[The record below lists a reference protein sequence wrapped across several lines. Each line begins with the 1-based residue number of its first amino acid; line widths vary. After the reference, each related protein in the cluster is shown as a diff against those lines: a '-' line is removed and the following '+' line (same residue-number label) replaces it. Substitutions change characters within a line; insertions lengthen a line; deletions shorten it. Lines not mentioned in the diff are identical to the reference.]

1 MFEFRDLK
9 KQYTCLKDGIDSA
22 IAKVCRSAHF
32 IGGSEVSE
40 LEADLA
46 SYVGVRHCV
55 SCANGTEAI
64 TLALMA
70 WSIKP
75 GDAVFVPD
83 FTFFASAEA
92 PALIGA
98 TPVLVD
104 VDPGTFNIDPQKLEQ
119 AILAVLDEGE
129 LKPKAVIAV
138 DLFGLPA
145 NYPLIRAL
153 CDKYDLLLLEDAAQG
168 FGGTID
174 GRQACSFG
182 DISTTSFFPAKPLG
196 CYGDGG
202 AIFTDNDEWASLI
215 RSFAVHG
222 KGLMKYDNVRIGV
235 NSRLDSIQAAILKVK
250 FVAFK
255 ESELDAVNR
264 AADRYHTGLQDT
276 PFGLPV
282 TPGGYR
288 SSWAQYTLR
297 LPKGIDRDA
306 LQVHLKQNGIPT
318 MVYYPKPLGEQP
330 ALKDVARSYADNAVT
345 RSLCQTVLSIPMHP
359 YLKEEETQTI
369 LSAFT
374 SFLDSCDGSF

>member
-1 MFEFRDLK
+1 MLEFRDLK
-9 KQYTCLKDGIDSA
+9 KQYACLKDDIDSA
-22 IAKVCRSAHF
+22 IAKVCSSAHF

-46 SYVGVRHCV
+46 SYIGVKHCI

-70 WSIKP
+70 WGIKP
-75 GDAVFVPD
+75 RDAVFVPD

-104 VDPGTFNIDPQKLEQ
+104 VDQNTFNIDPQKLEQ
-119 AILAVLDEGE
+119 AILAVLEEGE

-145 NYPLIRAL
+145 NYAAIREI
-153 CDKYDLLLLEDAAQG
+153 CSRFNLLLLEDAAQG
-168 FGGTID
+168 FGGAID
-174 GRQACSFG
+174 KQRACSFG

-222 KGLMKYDNVRIGV
+222 KGSMKYDNVRIGV

-250 FVAFK
+250 LRAFK
-255 ESELDAVNR
+255 DFELNAVNKVAEYYTR
-264 AADRYHTGLQDT
+264 ALKNTLFEV
-276 PFGLPV
+276 PFV
-282 TPGGYR
+282 PGGYF

-297 LPKGIDRDA
+297 LSEGVNRDD
-306 LQVHLKQNGIPT
+306 LQVYLRENGIPS
-318 MVYYPKPLGEQP
+318 MVYYPKPLAAQS
-330 ALKDVARSYADNAVT
+330 ALQGIAKKYAENEVT
-345 RSLCQTVLSIPMHP
+345 ASLCKRVVSIPMHP
-359 YLKEEETQTI
+359 YLEVEEMDQI
-369 LSAFT
+369 ICSIKNF
-374 SFLDSCDGSF
+374 FI